1 MANNILLTPNAS
13 AGNELSS
20 YQQNGVVEQE
30 NDTQLAE
37 TADTQPA
44 EDSAAAGPIVIED
57 APQGPP
63 QDGEEKPLREW
74 GLTFGSE
81 EARQAY
87 GTQLAAE
94 FAEEFNRNERIKAN
108 INTRRAITEGFGTSK
123 YDAHYTPGM
132 DVEDA
137 RAKAQSWGSKVGL
150 GVVKLGTTA
159 GLTAANNVAGLAW
172 GLVEGTGS
180 LLTGN
185 GVRGAFDDA
194 INNSVSKT
202 LIGLQETCDEVFPHY
217 TEKKER
223 TEEYQ
228 REWYKPSTFF
238 SGNFL
243 GNNVLKNFGFTI
255 GSIGSGALIGKGIN
269 RIARAK
275 FAKQISA
282 AMAKATA
289 GDAEVANDLRRI
301 AEGVQRGTISTADT
315 EALAKM
321 FPEIAKKTRRLG
333 PKTALEMAAFG
344 AVGEGTSEGIMAA
357 NEYLQEQEGRLD
369 AKFKT
374 EYDAIEA
381 QLIAEGNSKYVA
393 EAAFENEYGN
403 VDDRKVLTEDGR
415 KELLRRQQD
424 AVTKYQLTKRKMYNE
439 AERLSSTTML
449 LNLPILLSS
458 NLVGW
463 GKVLAGGESAS
474 LRTRKSNIKG
484 KITIG
489 EKGKLTS
496 EHKPR
501 YNKFVKVISGAGK
514 TALSEGTEEMLQGT
528 VSSGAKTVA
537 DRRLKSFEDSDIA
550 GFTNAGYDADT
561 LDSVAMWLED
571 MVYGGKNYLGD
582 VKNWQEGAIGALT
595 GLVGIPGRRWKG
607 GIIGEIQEA
616 NDELG
621 LQRASAAALDKLV
634 NSDDF
639 QRRWHDW
646 VRGLKYRS
654 EQEAAL
660 DNGDM
665 YAWHNADDKVLIN
678 DIITFAEADSLDELR
693 DFVQRFSE
701 LSDSDVLDIKNLASE
716 SPDRVDPYLK
726 QAPSEDIKQKVQER
740 AKDLGKTIDTYFA
753 IYDDLSTIAPQG
765 TDKDFLNEM
774 IFTSMQLKAFEKR
787 YLTMLNEVLTDLDP
801 LMQALA
807 ETDKE
812 EVVDT
817 DTGVVKF
824 DTAARLQSYKGLID
838 QYFSGS
844 LLPRDSAAFQKIL
857 EETEELLEKATA
869 LDTGMKTKVEDM
881 KKLSEDRRKFF
892 KKLIT
897 LKSEEGQQKHKE
909 SSITPQE
916 VRQEV
921 EQEELKNEL
930 ESYKTVGDFIGEY
943 MKRDYKGRLQ
953 FIDMLDRDEN
963 ATDASKEANKMIK
976 MYTYV
981 RNNLLKRFTSIGFG
995 TNVSIASVA
1004 SDIWDMIVKQ
1014 SQSAQDLHNLPDSV
1028 IPSVAAVSS
1037 VTTLSMLNEELYKK
1051 ALSVLR
1057 QIVVEINKRQDAT
1070 GKLVEDIDFGTLVAI
1085 HNSLNPVNPIS
1096 IISDGQEEE
1105 DVRKQIEEEARK
1117 RSEERRKKQQEEQ
1130 QRKIEENEEKFKETH
1145 IGSDENGYD
1154 PPAPIPTH
1162 VPTDEEAERIKAEV
1176 AEEEK
1181 NPKPS
1186 PQPQPESL
1194 EGTPTAGDL
1203 GMEAGDVDNGSMTV
1217 MREENDEATEAFDN
1231 DPQNIS
1237 EDSPVFSEEVGE
1249 CKPYYHTSVPEI
1261 SATQMKRRR
1270 QGDSADLRDFPKL
1283 QEGKPFE
1290 KIWNAIAK
1298 RGGFAYVN
1306 KKLKIG
1312 DKIYFVVDPD
1322 PEWSYNGEPQIQ
1334 MCVKNSDGTFQVL
1347 NVLTRQ
1353 GEEMRRRKRGK
1364 GSQVAYYGVDELR
1377 ADILAQAKSFHS
1389 RNPKALFV
1397 YDKTSVVRSRR
1408 GGVIRPALD
1417 SHRHSI
1423 NRPMTQIEGIDLNG
1437 PLHFVMADSAGN
1449 VIPIAGSEKAA
1460 EGLKKIKRKAAKGC
1474 GLYFITHSIGGK
1486 IVPLRVNIK
1495 HFDKTQV
1502 ASKNGLATGVRQALA
1517 EVYKLIKDA
1526 ELGTADV
1533 ESAREVIY
1541 MADAKAATNAYYAY
1555 TKRRDGEGQRL
1566 TNEDGNP
1573 LEAYEYAGILEQAD
1587 PEGKELLDFAKYV
1600 QCEMLNKEMHEKLS
1614 DVAQRIAITNYF
1626 FNISINKKTDNLML
1640 TITKRKYGT
1649 DKVKT
1654 FAERLKELQEKEKK
1668 EKKEKAEKDGTAT
1681 EEATEK
1687 PVEEASEGT
1696 EATETEKTKDENLGE
1711 SISYPIGDFEETDLA
1726 DYFAGENVPYF
1737 FGLNA
1742 PSLKRAAEEGIL
1754 GMNLDSIHPSG
1765 VDFMCDPYIPSE
1777 GRFAPLSQTLVDHS
1791 EQNAPKHT
1799 EQETPL
1805 TNVQKR
1811 AIDLTAQ
1818 KVEEKRAEEEAKRK
1832 AKEEK
1837 AQAKTDAGAGSEA
1850 QPTVTEVTFAPVASH
1865 PTASPE
1871 PVAQTEPSEKPIAPA
1886 VESAAEGIAPP
1897 LVTADGDP
1905 YAAVRNDKGGL
1916 LTYQQMIKVRKIP
1929 REQIYELFKEGLAAQ
1944 GIESFEEFSFYVG
1957 KGHIDAY
1964 LKCI

>member
-20 YQQNGVVEQE
+20 YQQSGVVEQE

-37 TADTQPA
+37 TADTQPE

-137 RAKAQSWGSKVGL
+137 RAKAQSWGSKIGL
-150 GVVKLGTTA
+150 GLVKLGTTA
-159 GLTAANNVAGLAW
+159 GLTAANSVAGLAW

-180 LLTGN
+180 LLKGN

-194 INNSVSKT
+194 VNNSVSKT
-202 LIGLQETCDEVFPHY
+202 LIGLQETCDEIFPHY

-255 GSIGSGALIGKGIN
+255 GSIGSGALIGKGVN

-357 NEYLQEQEGRLD
+357 NEYLQEQEGRLE

-381 QLIAEGNSKYVA
+381 QLLAEGNSKYVA
-393 EAAFENEYGN
+393 EAAFEDEYGN
-403 VDDRKVLTEDGR
+403 VDDHKVLTQKGQE
-415 KELLRRQQD
+415 ELLRRQQE
-424 AVTKYQLTKRKMYNE
+424 AVTKHQLTKRKMYNE

-449 LNLPILLSS
+449 LNLPILLGS

-463 GKVLAGGESAS
+463 GKVLAGGESTS

-561 LDSVAMWLED
+561 LDSVALWLED

-654 EQEAAL
+654 EQEVAL
-660 DNGDM
+660 DKGDM

-693 DFVQRFSE
+693 DFVKRFSE
-701 LSDSDVLDIKNLASE
+701 LSDSDVLDIKALASE
-716 SPDRVDPYLK
+716 SPDRIDPYLQ

-774 IFTSMQLKAFEKR
+774 IFTSMQLKAFEQR

-807 ETDKE
+807 ETDKK
-812 EVVDT
+812 EVVDE

-824 DTAARLQSYKGLID
+824 DTAARLQNYKGLID

-869 LDTGMKTKVEDM
+869 LDTGMKAKVEDM

-995 TNVSIASVA
+995 TNVPFASAA

-1028 IPSVAAVSS
+1028 IPSIAAVSS
-1037 VTTLSMLNEELYKK
+1037 VTTLSMFNEDIYKK

-1096 IISDGQEEE
+1096 IISEEQGEE
-1105 DVRKQIEEEARK
+1105 DARKQIEEEARK
-1117 RSEERRKKQQEEQ
+1117 RSEERRKKLQEEQ

-1145 IGSDENGYD
+1145 IESDDNGYD

-1162 VPTDEEAERIKAEV
+1162 VPTDEDAERIKAEV
-1176 AEEEK
+1176 AEEQK
-1181 NPKPS
+1181 KPKPS
-1186 PQPQPESL
+1186 PQPKQESL
-1194 EGTPTAGDL
+1194 DGTPTVDDL
-1203 GMEAGDVDNGSMTV
+1203 GMEASAVDNGSMTV
-1217 MREENDEATEAFDN
+1217 MRDENDAATEAFDN

-1249 CKPYYHTSVPEI
+1249 CKTYYHTSVPEI

-1270 QGDSADLRDFPKL
+1270 NGKPTDLSDFPKT
-1283 QEGKPFE
+1283 QEGKPYE

-1298 RGGFAYVN
+1298 RGGFAYVS

-1322 PEWSYNGEPQIQ
+1322 PEWSFNGEPQIQ
-1334 MCVKNSDGTFQVL
+1334 VCVKNSDGTFQVL

-1353 GEEMRRRKRGK
+1353 GEEMRRRKRGE
-1364 GSQVAYYGVDELR
+1364 GSKIAYYGVDELR

-1397 YDKTSVVRSRR
+1397 YDKTSVVRSRL

-1417 SHRHSI
+1417 SQKHSI
-1423 NRPMTQIEGIDLNG
+1423 NRPMTQIEGIDFNG
-1437 PLHFVMADSAGN
+1437 PLHFVLSDSAGN
-1449 VIPIAGSEKAA
+1449 VLPIKGSEMAA
-1460 EGLKKIKRKAAKGC
+1460 EGLKKIKRKAAKGF
-1474 GLYFITHSIGGK
+1474 GLYFITHNISGK
-1486 IVPLRVNIK
+1486 PVPLRVNIK

-1502 ASKNGLATGVRQALA
+1502 ASKNELATGVRQALA
-1517 EVYKLIKDA
+1517 EIYKLIKDA
-1526 ELGTADV
+1526 ELGAADV

-1541 MADAKAATNAYYAY
+1541 MADAKAAANAYYVY

-1566 TNEDGNP
+1566 INEVGNP

-1614 DVAQRIAITNYF
+1614 DVAQRIAITDYF
-1626 FNISINKKTDNLML
+1626 FHISINKKTDNLML

-1654 FAERLKELQEKEKK
+1654 FAERLKEQQE
-1668 EKKEKAEKDGTAT
+1668 KEKAEKDGTAA
-1681 EEATEK
+1681 EETAEE
-1687 PVEEASEGT
+1687 PVEEASEDT
-1696 EATETEKTKDENLGE
+1696 EATETKTTKDEHLGE
-1711 SISYPIGDFEETDLA
+1711 SIMFPIADFKENDLV

-1742 PSLKRAAEEGIL
+1742 TSLKRAAEEGIL
-1754 GMNLDSIHPSG
+1754 GMSLASIYPSG
-1765 VDFMCDPYIPSE
+1765 VDFQYDPYIPSE

-1791 EQNAPKHT
+1791 EQNAPKRAEPESRAT
-1799 EQETPL
+1799 D
-1805 TNVQKR
+1805 VQRR
-1811 AIDLTAQ
+1811 AKDLSA
-1818 KVEEKRAEEEAKRK
+1818 KKAEDKRAEEEAKRK

-1837 AQAKTDAGAGSEA
+1837 AKAKTDAGSGTEA
-1850 QPTVTEVTFAPVASH
+1850 QPTVTEVTFAPAAPVASH
-1865 PTASPE
+1865 PMAGPE
-1871 PVAQTEPSEKPIAPA
+1871 PVVQTETSEKPIVPVA
-1886 VESAAEGIAPP
+1886 ESVAEETVPP
-1897 LVTADGDP
+1897 LVTAEGDP

-1916 LTYQQMIKVRKIP
+1916 LTYQEMMRGANLSK
-1929 REQIYELFKEGLAAQ
+1929 EQIYEIFKEDLAAQ
-1944 GIESFEEFSFYVG
+1944 GVESFEAFDDIVCDPADNINE
-1957 KGHIDAY
+1957 Y

>member
-37 TADTQPA
+37 TVDTQPE
-44 EDSAAAGPIVIED
+44 EDNAAAGPIVIED

-108 INTRRAITEGFGTSK
+108 INTRHAITEGFGTSK

-150 GVVKLGTTA
+150 GLVKLGTTA

-180 LLTGN
+180 LLKGN

-194 INNSVSKT
+194 VNNSVSKT
-202 LIGLQETCDEVFPHY
+202 LISVQETCDEIFPHY

-255 GSIGSGALIGKGIN
+255 GSIGSGALIGNGIN

-301 AEGVQRGTISTADT
+301 AEGVHRGTISTADT

-321 FPEIAKKTRRLG
+321 FPEIAKNTRRLG

-344 AVGEGTSEGIMAA
+344 AVGEGTFEGIMAA
-357 NEYLQEQEGRLD
+357 NEYLQEHEGRLD

-381 QLIAEGNSKYVA
+381 QLLAEGNSKYVT
-393 EAAFENEYGN
+393 EAAFEDEYGN
-403 VDDRKVLTEDGR
+403 VDDHKVLTEDGR
-415 KELLRRQQD
+415 KELLRRQQE
-424 AVTKYQLTKRKMYNE
+424 AVTKHQLTKRKMYNE

-449 LNLPILLSS
+449 LNLPILLGS

-463 GKVLAGGESAS
+463 GKVLAGGESTS

-561 LDSVAMWLED
+561 LDSVALWLED

-654 EQEAAL
+654 EQEVAL
-660 DNGDM
+660 DKGDM

-693 DFVQRFSE
+693 DFVERFSE

-716 SPDRVDPYLK
+716 SPDRVDPYLR

-740 AKDLGKTIDTYFA
+740 AKDLGKAIDTYFA

-807 ETDKE
+807 ETDKK
-812 EVVDT
+812 EVVDE

-824 DTAARLQSYKGLID
+824 DTAARLQNYKGLID

-857 EETEELLEKATA
+857 DETEELLEKATA
-869 LDTGMKTKVEDM
+869 LDTGMKAKVEDM

-981 RNNLLKRFTSIGFG
+981 RNNLFKRFSNISPMAVPLSSI
-995 TNVSIASVA
+995 A
-1004 SDIWDMIVKQ
+1004 SDIWHMIVKDAP
-1014 SQSAQDLHNLPDSV
+1014 SVDTLHDLPDSA
-1028 IPSVAAVSS
+1028 IPTAAAVAS
-1037 VTTLSMLNEELYKK
+1037 VTTVPSFNERTYKQAVSILK
-1051 ALSVLR
+1051 
-1057 QIVVEINKRQDAT
+1057 QIVLEINKLQDVT
-1070 GKLVEDIDFGTLVAI
+1070 GKLVENIDFGTLVSI
-1085 HNSLNPVNPIS
+1085 FNSLNPANPIS
-1096 IISDGQEEE
+1096 IISEGQGEE

-1117 RSEERRKKQQEEQ
+1117 RSEERRKQLQEEQ

-1145 IGSDENGYD
+1145 IESDENGYD

-1162 VPTDEEAERIKAEV
+1162 VPTDEDAERIKAEV
-1176 AEEEK
+1176 AEEQK
-1181 NPKPS
+1181 KPKPS
-1186 PQPQPESL
+1186 PQPKPESL
-1194 EGTPTAGDL
+1194 DGTPTAEDL
-1203 GMEAGDVDNGSMTV
+1203 GMEASDVDNGSMTV
-1217 MREENDEATEAFDN
+1217 MRDENDEATEAFDN
-1231 DPQNIS
+1231 DSQNIS

-1249 CKPYYHTSVPEI
+1249 CKPYYSTSVPEI
-1261 SATQMKRRR
+1261 SAAQMKQRRN
-1270 QGDSADLRDFPKL
+1270 GNPADLRDFPKT
-1283 QEGKPFE
+1283 QEGKPYE

-1306 KKLKIG
+1306 KELKIG

-1322 PEWSYNGEPQIQ
+1322 PEWSFNGEPQIQ
-1334 MCVKNSDGTFQVL
+1334 VCVKNSDGTFQVL

-1364 GSQVAYYGVDELR
+1364 GVAYYGVDELR

-1417 SHRHSI
+1417 SQHHSI
-1423 NRPMTQIEGIDLNG
+1423 NRPMTQIEGIDLNE

-1449 VIPIAGSEKAA
+1449 VIPIEGSEKAA
-1460 EGLKKIKRKAAKGC
+1460 EGLKKIKRKNAKGC
-1474 GLYFITHSIGGK
+1474 GLYFLARNISGK
-1486 IVPLRVNIK
+1486 TVPLRVNIK
-1495 HFDKTQV
+1495 HFDRTQV

-1517 EVYKLIKDA
+1517 EIYKLIKDA
-1526 ELGTADV
+1526 ELGAADV

-1541 MADAKAATNAYYAY
+1541 MADAKAAANAYYAY

-1566 TNEDGNP
+1566 INDDGNP

-1640 TITKRKYGT
+1640 TITKRKHGT

-1654 FAERLKELQEKEKK
+1654 FAERLKELQEKEK
-1668 EKKEKAEKDGTAT
+1668 AEKDGTVTAET
-1681 EEATEK
+1681 AEES
-1687 PVEEASEGT
+1687 VEEASEDT
-1696 EATETEKTKDENLGE
+1696 EATETKTTKDENLGE
-1711 SISYPIGDFEETDLA
+1711 SIMFPIADFKENDLA
-1726 DYFAGENVPYF
+1726 EYFAGENVPYF
-1737 FGLNA
+1737 FRLDA
-1742 PSLKRAAEEGIL
+1742 ASLERAAEEGIL
-1754 GMNLDSIHPSG
+1754 GMSLDSIHPRG

-1791 EQNAPKHT
+1791 VQNAPKRA
-1799 EQETPL
+1799 EPESRL
-1805 TNVQKR
+1805 TDVQQRAKDLSAKKAEDKR
-1811 AIDLTAQ
+1811 
-1818 KVEEKRAEEEAKRK
+1818 VEEEAKRK

-1837 AQAKTDAGAGSEA
+1837 AKAKPDAGAGSEA
-1850 QPTVTEVTFAPVASH
+1850 QPTVTEVTFAPAAPVASH
-1865 PTASPE
+1865 PTAGPE
-1871 PVAQTEPSEKPIAPA
+1871 PVVQTETSEKSIVPA
-1886 VESAAEGIAPP
+1886 AESAAEETVPP
-1897 LVTADGDP
+1897 LVTAEGDP

-1916 LTYQQMIKVRKIP
+1916 LTYQEMTKGKKIP
-1929 REQIYELFKEGLAAQ
+1929 KEQIYELFKEDLAAQ
-1944 GIESFEEFSFYVG
+1944 GVESFEEFVEYAEYG
-1957 KGHIDAY
+1957 QIDAY
-1964 LKCI
+1964 LKCL